1 MPARRGERHNKSCAG
16 RAICRNVCTANIWRI
31 AKAILGLTVDDE
43 IIYLDNNAT
52 TQLDPA
58 VIEEMLPFLTK
69 YYGNPSSG
77 YAFAAKARK
86 AVDLARERLAAL
98 LGCEPPEIVF
108 TSGGTES
115 NNTVINSALQFDPRG
130 KFATGRIRRGGHV
143 VTSAV
148 EHSAVLGPCQHLAKR
163 GCEVTFLGVDRHGN
177 VDLAELE
184 AAIRPET
191 AFVSMMWANNETGV
205 LFPVEKIAE
214 ICREKGVL
222 FHTDA
227 VQATGKIPVRL
238 RDTPINFL
246 SLSAHK
252 FYGPKG
258 VGALYVNRRTRF
270 YPLIAGG
277 GQENERR
284 GGTENVAAIAGLG
297 KAAERALEYLSEEKT
312 PVRSM
317 RDRFERAIL
326 ETVSGASINGAGA
339 ARVPNTSSFSFEG
352 IESPAALLLL
362 DRHRICCSAGSAC
375 RTGSQEASHV
385 LRAMNSDANSARRSL
400 RFSFGRFNTDAQI
413 DRVIEVVPKII
424 EKLRQMATPARA
436 SVVSSAT
443 TALPATP

>member
-1 MPARRGERHNKSCAG
+1 MAEQ
-16 RAICRNVCTANIWRI
+16 
-31 AKAILGLTVDDE
+31 E

-77 YAFAAKARK
+77 YAFAARARK

-98 LGCEPPEIVF
+98 LGCAPSEIVF

-115 NNTVINSALQFDPRG
+115 NNAVIHSALQFEPHG
-130 KFATGRIRRGGHV
+130 KHV

-148 EHSAVLGPCQHLAKR
+148 EHSAVLRPCQDLEKH
-163 GCEVTFLGVDRHGN
+163 GCGVTFLGVDQHGN

-184 AAIRPET
+184 GAIRPET

-205 LFPVEKIAE
+205 LFPVQKIAE
-214 ICREKGVL
+214 ICRRKGVL

-227 VQATGKIPVRL
+227 VQAVGKIPIRL
-238 RDTPINFL
+238 RETAINFL

-252 FYGPKG
+252 FHGPKG
-258 VGALYVNRRTRF
+258 VGALYVNGRTRF
-270 YPLIAGG
+270 NSLIAGG
-277 GQENERR
+277 GQENGHR
-284 GGTENVAAIAGLG
+284 GGTENVAGIVGLG
-297 KAAERALEYLSEEKT
+297 KAAELALKYLAEGKGN
-312 PVRSM
+312 VHSM
-317 RDRFERAIL
+317 RDRFEKAIL
-326 ETVSGASINGAGA
+326 ESVSGASVNGAGA
-339 ARVPNTSSFSFEG
+339 QRIPNTSSLSFEG

-385 LRAMNSDANSARRSL
+385 LRGMNPGGDGARRSL
-400 RFSFGRFNTDAQI
+400 RFSFGRFNTEAEI
-413 DRVIEVVPKII
+413 DRAIEIVPKVI
-424 EKLRQMATPARA
+424 EKLR
-436 SVVSSAT
+436 AT
-443 TALPATP
+443 TVPRAVAAAAT

>member
-1 MPARRGERHNKSCAG
+1 MQGLQ
-16 RAICRNVCTANIWRI
+16 RAQLSLQWRVM
-31 AKAILGLTVDDE
+31 AEDE

-58 VIEEMLPFLTK
+58 VLEEMLPFLTT

-77 YAFAAKARK
+77 YGFAARARK

-98 LGCEPPEIVF
+98 LGCEPAEIVF

-115 NNTVINSALQFDPRG
+115 NNAVINSALQFDPRG
-130 KFATGRIRRGGHV
+130 KHV

-148 EHSAVLGPCQHLAKR
+148 EHSAVLGPCQDLAKR

-184 AAIRPET
+184 AAIRPDT

-252 FYGPKG
+252 FHGPKG

-270 YPLIAGG
+270 HPLIAGG
-277 GQENERR
+277 GQENGRR
-284 GGTENVAAIAGLG
+284 GGTENVASIVGLG
-297 KAAERALEYLSEEKT
+297 TAAELAAKYFAEGKFNI
-312 PVRSM
+312 RSM
-317 RDRFERAIL
+317 RDRFEKSVL
-326 ETVSGASINGAGA
+326 ETVSGASVNGADA
-339 ARVPNTSSFSFEG
+339 ARLSNTSSLSFEG
-352 IESPAALLLL
+352 IESSAALLLL
-362 DRHRICCSAGSAC
+362 DRQGICCSAGSAC

-385 LRAMNSDANSARRSL
+385 LRAMNPTGDDARRSL
-400 RFSFGRFNTDAQI
+400 RFSLGRFNTEAQI
-413 DRVIEVVPKII
+413 DRAIEVVPKVI
-424 EKLRQMATPARA
+424 EKLRQSAAPTPVAMA
-436 SVVSSAT
+436 
-443 TALPATP
+443 L